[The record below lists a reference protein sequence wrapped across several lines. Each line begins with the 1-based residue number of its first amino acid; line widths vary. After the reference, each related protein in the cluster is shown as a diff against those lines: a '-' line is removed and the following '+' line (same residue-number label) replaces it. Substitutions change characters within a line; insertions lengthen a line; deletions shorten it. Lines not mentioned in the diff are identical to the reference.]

1 MEVLQKSSS
10 CEHSDVDKAFGKKKP
25 YSAAID
31 LTQDEEDDT
40 EDEEAL
46 ETMPSLKI
54 IPSIS

>member
-10 CEHSDVDKAFGKKKP
+10 CAHSDVDNAFGKKKP

-31 LTQDEEDDT
+31 LTKDEDYDT

-46 ETMPSLKI
+46 ETIPSLKI